1 MSEIQTNTPE
11 DNKFLKRAAATVA
24 GLGLVGTGAWA
35 VGSNIQN
42 EHSHEI
48 AQEVADERQSKLES
62 YDFSVESAINTAYDT
77 SRVIGEINVTEGSNL
92 IDPALSIVESK
103 LGSDV
108 YNDVKARIYSPL
120 LDSAKAHNPQP
131 GESYSVVSVDINPA
145 QADGD
150 EFIVVE
156 NISSNEPQS

>member
-42 EHSHEI
+42 EHNNEI
-48 AQEVADERQSKLES
+48 AQETADSRQLDLKNFEL
-62 YDFSVESAINTAYDT
+62 SVESAVNSTYDK
-77 SRVIGEINVTEGSNL
+77 SQVIGEINVTQDSNL
-92 IDPALSIVESK
+92 IDPALSIVESS
-103 LGSDV
+103 LGSDA
-108 YNDVKARIYSPL
+108 YNNIKSRIYSPL
-120 LDSAKAHNPQP
+120 LRSAETQNPQP

-145 QADGD
+145 QADGN
-150 EFIVVE
+150 EFIVVKNETTNELE
-156 NISSNEPQS
+156 N